1 MALTLKKA
9 QRKRVKLKIGISA
22 PSGGGKTA
30 SSLILAYGLIKG
42 EHPDWNEEQIWDKV
56 AIVDTENG
64 SGELYAGATIG
75 TTTIGSYNA
84 ISLAAP
90 FTSDKYEEAIRACY
104 EAGIEVCIIDSL
116 SHVWNGQGGMLEQ
129 QSNVAKRT
137 GNSYTAWREVT
148 PKYDHLMQSIL
159 QTDMHIICTMRSKT
173 EYVQEKDERGKT
185 TVRKKGMAPQ
195 IRDNTEYEY
204 SVYIEIDNDHQAF
217 VSKDRTNT
225 LDGQYFVIT
234 PETGRVLARWLD
246 GAVEAP
252 TPPPVM
258 EKVPVQ
264 EQPAQHVDGDTEHLS
279 DVIIN
284 IDASAKKLAANG
296 AAKGDISA
304 TIKNV
309 TGGNANYRKLTD
321 IAVASAVLEA
331 LHEMEID
338 LGI

>member
-9 QRKRVKLKIGISA
+9 QRRRVKLKIGISA

-42 EHPDWNEEQIWDKV
+42 EHPGWSDEEIWDKI

-75 TTTIGSYNA
+75 TTTIGAYNA

-90 FTSDKYEEAIRACY
+90 YTSEKYEEAIRACK
-104 EAGIEVCIIDSL
+104 EADIEVCIIDSL

-137 GNSYTAWREVT
+137 GNTYTAWREVT
-148 PKYDHLMQSIL
+148 PKYDRLMQTIL

-234 PETGRVLARWLD
+234 PETGKILAKWLD
-246 GAVEAP
+246 GATAEP

-258 EKVPVQ
+258 EKVTPVQ
-264 EQPAQHVDGDTEHLS
+264 HEPAVS
-279 DVIIN
+279 DVSNLIQE
-284 IDASAKKLAANG
+284 IDMAAKRLAANG
-296 AAKGDISA
+296 FAKSDISA

-309 TGGNANYRKLTD
+309 TGGNANYNTITD
-321 IAVASAVLEA
+321 AGVARAVLDA
-331 LHEMEID
+331 LMNLEEN
-338 LGI
+338 